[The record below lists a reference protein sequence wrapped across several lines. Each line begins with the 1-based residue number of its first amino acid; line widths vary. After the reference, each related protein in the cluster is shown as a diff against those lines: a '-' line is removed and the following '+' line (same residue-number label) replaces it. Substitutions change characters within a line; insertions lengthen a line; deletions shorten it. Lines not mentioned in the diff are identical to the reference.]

1 MHFKPKKI
9 DIKTGNKYVVVFS
22 HKDAV
27 TLDLYAGDRV
37 KIANAKNKN
46 KFLTALVD
54 VSDNNVHQKGV
65 LGIFAET
72 YQKLNFKSTDTVL
85 IDKME
90 KPVSVE
96 YIKAKLNGKKLTATE
111 IEAIVNDI
119 IEDNFT
125 DTELTYF
132 VSGAYL
138 NGLDDEETANL
149 TKSIVKNGKQIKF
162 SKGKVMDKHCIGG
175 VPGNRT
181 TMLVV
186 PIITAAGLKMPKTSS
201 RSITS
206 PAGTADTMEAL
217 ANVTIEA
224 PELKKLAEKINGFI
238 AWGGGVDI
246 ASADDHLIKVRHP
259 LSLDPEGM
267 MLASIMAKK
276 FAVGSTDVLIDIP
289 FGENVKVKDL
299 KQANHLQ
306 KRFEKIGK
314 MLGMN
319 IKVIKTNGEQPI
331 GNGIGPML
339 EALDVIKVLENKA
352 DAPKDLIEKSLQM
365 SGLLLE
371 MGGKCKPKQG
381 YKLAKEILTSG
392 KALAQFN
399 KMVNLQGKS
408 KFKRRVGKFTLDF
421 KAEKSGTIKAIHNKT
436 ISLIARTAGAPHDK
450 YAGLYIHKKLSQKVS
465 KGEVLFTAY
474 SDNQESLKEIKK
486 FVTKSPYTIS

>member
-22 HKDAV
+22 QHDA
-27 TLDLYAGDRV
+27 TKLDFHAGDRV
-37 KIANAKNKN
+37 KVSNSKNKS
-46 KFLTALVD
+46 KSLTALVD
-54 VSDNNVHQKGV
+54 ITDNGSHKNG
-65 LGIFAET
+65 LIRIFSET
-72 YQKLNFKSTDTVL
+72 YEKLKFTSKDQVF
-85 IDKME
+85 IEKME

-111 IEAIVNDI
+111 IEAIVKDI

-125 DTELTYF
+125 DVELTYF

-149 TKSIVKNGKQIKF
+149 TKSIVKNGRQIKF

-181 TMLVV
+181 TLLVV
-186 PIITAAGLKMPKTSS
+186 PIVTAAGLKMPKTSS

-206 PAGTADTMEAL
+206 PAGTADTMEVL
-217 ANVTIEA
+217 TNVTIQA
-224 PELKKLAEKINGFI
+224 PELKRIAEKINGFI

-289 FGENVKVKDL
+289 YGANVKVKDM

-319 IKVIKTNGEQPI
+319 VKVIKTNGEQPI

-339 EALDVIKVLENKA
+339 EAQDVLKVLQNKP
-352 DAPKDLIEKSLQM
+352 DAPKDLIKKALLM

-371 MGGKCKPKQG
+371 MGGKAKPNQG
-381 YKLAKEILTSG
+381 QKMAEEILKSG

-399 KMVNLQGKS
+399 RIIELQGKS
-408 KFKRRVGKFTLDF
+408 KYKIRHGKFSLDF
-421 KAEKSGTIKAIHNKT
+421 KAEEAGTIKAIHNKT

-450 YAGLYIHKKLSQKVS
+450 YAGIYIYKKIGDKVK
-465 KGEVLFTAY
+465 KGETLFTAFA
-474 SDNQESLKEIKK
+474 DNQQSLLEIKK